1 MLATL
6 MQRAVLIMFLAMS
19 LIPAGD
25 SAGKLLTGS
34 YATAPIFVAWSRF
47 LVGALVVL
55 PFVPRSAWAL
65 LRNWRIW
72 LRAAILAVGITC
84 IQTALRIE
92 DVATVFAAFFIGP
105 LISYALA
112 VLFLREPVTVLRS
125 ALVIAGFIG
134 VLIVVRPGI
143 ETSAGV
149 LWAVAAGTCYGIF
162 LTMSRWLG
170 PLGSPMALTFTQLFI
185 SALLLLPFGL
195 TQIPTMTGAVAAL
208 TVTSALCSMLG
219 NLLLLYA
226 YKLAPATRIAPL
238 VYFQL
243 VAAVGLGWVIFGHL
257 PDVWT
262 WTGLIII
269 LTAGLCS
276 ARLR

>member
-1 MLATL
+1 MIPHS

-25 SAGKLLTGS
+25 SAGKLLTGT
-34 YATAPIFVAWSRF
+34 YGIAPLFVAWSRF
-47 LVGALVVL
+47 LVGAVLVL
-55 PFVPRSAWAL
+55 PFVPRTAWRL

-72 LRAAILAVGITC
+72 VRATLLAAGISC
-84 IQTALRIE
+84 IQTALQTT
-92 DVATVFAAFFIGP
+92 DVATVFAAFFVGP
-105 LISYALA
+105 LLSYLLA
-112 VLFLREPVTVLRS
+112 VMFLREPVTALRT
-125 ALVIAGFIG
+125 ALVIMGFIG
-134 VLIVVRPGI
+134 VLIVVRPGMGA
-143 ETSAGV
+143 TAGV
-149 LWAVAAGTCYGIF
+149 LWALMAGTFYGVF

-170 PLGSPMALTFTQLFI
+170 PLGTPMEMILTQLVI
-185 SALLLLPFGL
+185 AAIVLLPFGL
-195 TQIPTMTGAVAAL
+195 FNFPALSGTVAAL
-208 TVTSALCSMLG
+208 TLTSAACSMLG

-243 VAAVGLGWVIFGHL
+243 VAAVGLGWTVFGEL

-262 WTGLIII
+262 WAGLLVII
-269 LTAGLCS
+269 TAGLGS

>member
-1 MLATL
+1 

-34 YATAPIFVAWSRF
+34 LGTAPIFVAWSRF
-47 LVGALVVL
+47 VVGTLLIL
-55 PFVPRSAWAL
+55 PFVPRNAWAL

-72 LRAAILAVGITC
+72 VRASTLAGGISC
-84 IQTALRIE
+84 IQMALQVEEI
-92 DVATVFAAFFIGP
+92 ATVFAAFFIGP
-105 LISYALA
+105 LISYVLA
-112 VLFLREPVTVLRS
+112 AIFLREPVTMARS
-125 ALVIAGFIG
+125 ALILMGFVG
-134 VLIVVRPGI
+134 VLIVVRPGMGAS
-143 ETSAGV
+143 TGV
-149 LWAVAAGTCYGIF
+149 LWAIAAGSCYGAF

-170 PLGSPMALTFTQLFI
+170 ALGTPLAMTFTQLVI

-195 TQIPTMTGAVAAL
+195 SNLPDFSGTVASL
-208 TVTSALCSMLG
+208 TIVSALCSMLG

-226 YKLAPATRIAPL
+226 YGFAPATRLAPL

-243 VAAVGLGWVIFGHL
+243 VAAVGLGWVIFGDL

-262 WTGLIII
+262 WTGLAVI
-269 LTAGLCS
+269 LTAGLAS

>member
-1 MLATL
+1 

-25 SAGKLLTGS
+25 SAGKLLTGT
-34 YATAPIFVAWSRF
+34 YNTAPIFVAWSRF
-47 LVGALVVL
+47 LVGALL
-55 PFVPRSAWAL
+55 ITPFISHSAWAL
-65 LRNWRIW
+65 LKNWRIW
-72 LRAAILAVGITC
+72 MRAAILAAGITC
-84 IQTALRIE
+84 IQKALQIEEIATA
-92 DVATVFAAFFIGP
+92 FAAFFVGP
-105 LISYALA
+105 LISYVLA
-112 VLFLREPVTVLRS
+112 VIFLREPVTPTRS
-125 ALVIAGFIG
+125 ALIVLGFVG

-143 ETSAGV
+143 GTGAGV
-149 LWAVAAGTCYGIF
+149 LWALTAGTCYGIF

-170 PLGSPMALTFTQLFI
+170 ALGTPLAMTFTQLVI
-185 SALLLLPFGL
+185 AALLLLPFGL
-195 TQIPTMTGAVAAL
+195 TALPEFNGTVAAL

-226 YKLAPATRIAPL
+226 YKLVPATRIAPL

-243 VAAVGLGWVIFGHL
+243 VAAVGLGLAIFGDL

-262 WTGLIII
+262 WAGLIVI
-269 LTAGLCS
+269 LTAGLAS

>member
-1 MLATL
+1 
-6 MQRAVLIMFLAMS
+6 MQRAILIMFLAMS

-25 SAGKLLTGS
+25 SAGKLLTGT
-34 YATAPIFVAWSRF
+34 YGIAPVFVAWSRF
-47 LVGALVVL
+47 FVGTLLVA

-72 LRAAILAVGITC
+72 VRAATLAAGITC
-84 IQTALRIE
+84 IQTALQLEEI
-92 DVATVFAAFFIGP
+92 ATVFATFFIGP
-105 LISYALA
+105 LLSYVLA
-112 VLFLREPVTVLRS
+112 VIFLREPVTPLRS
-125 ALVIAGFIG
+125 ALVVMGFIG
-134 VLIVVRPGI
+134 VLIVVRPGMGAS
-143 ETSAGV
+143 TGV
-149 LWAVAAGTCYGIF
+149 LWALAAGSCYGAF

-170 PLGSPMALTFTQLFI
+170 PLGTPLAMTFTQLVI
-185 SALLLLPFGL
+185 AALLLLPFGL
-195 TQIPTMTGAVAAL
+195 MHVPAFTGTVSAL
-208 TVTSALCSMLG
+208 TLASALFSMLG

-243 VAAVGLGWVIFGHL
+243 VAAVGLGWIIFGDL

-262 WTGLIII
+262 W
-269 LTAGLCS
+269 AGLAVILGAGLAS